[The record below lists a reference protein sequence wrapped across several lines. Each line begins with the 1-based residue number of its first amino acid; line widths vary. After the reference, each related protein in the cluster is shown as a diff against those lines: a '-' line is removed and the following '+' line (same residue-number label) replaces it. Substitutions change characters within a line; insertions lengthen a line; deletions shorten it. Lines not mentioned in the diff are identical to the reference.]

1 VAFRRRN
8 FRPRESLPCTTP
20 GGSRLTTVSLH
31 ACLDRLVR
39 GRSPDPM
46 SEDQRRNNGRIGFA
60 GTDISN
66 AAFVLR
72 LMARESWAFANSD
85 LFYGGEA
92 STRAY
97 RRRVMVLQ
105 SNS

>member
-1 VAFRRRN
+1 
-8 FRPRESLPCTTP
+8 
-20 GGSRLTTVSLH
+20 
-31 ACLDRLVR
+31 
-39 GRSPDPM
+39 M
-46 SEDQRRNNGRIGFA
+46 SEDLRQNNGRIVFA
-60 GTDISN
+60 GTDTSH

-72 LMARESWAFANSD
+72 LIARESWAFANSD

-97 RRRVMVLQ
+97 RKRAMVLR